1 MNKNT
6 IFIIFVIIIAIIGYV
21 AWKGSRVEPVQ
32 ETPVQAL
39 DKNTQADSTAQ
50 IDSNLNSINADQN
63 ADADLNSIDADIKAL

>member
-6 IFIIFVIIIAIIGYV
+6 IFVIFVIIIALIGYM
-21 AWKGSRVEPVQ
+21 AWKSSRVQPVQ

-50 IDSNLNSINADQN
+50 IDSNLNAIDADQN
-63 ADADLNSIDADIKAL
+63 ADADLNAIDADIKSL